1 MQKIPMRVMLR
12 ASKEIC
18 KQFADEFADIDE
30 ETYRREYIKAIQR
43 VFDTNMIESEILMY
57 LAEKD

>member
-12 ASKEIC
+12 ASEEIC

-57 LAEKD
+57 LTEKD